1 MTCLP
6 LTVTCSTNTI
16 HYITLHYI
24 IPHEILRNVLQ
35 FYKWNWIFFLS
46 FPGFVFFAVRRQAG
60 GERMENVFPA
70 DILNL
75 MCLQGC
81 PGGAYIALKLYL
93 KFIYPSVA
101 DQRRKKT
108 IERAKKEK
116 QKGELKTLKN
126 AYIFKI
132 FHIPQSWHADTFLF
146 KSPTSWLVLTLYL
159 GYAVP
164 YRPLFEFLIDG
175 MSRFPC
181 LYLHFATGWSERRK
195 RKKST
200 LMVGAEQWN
209 AFPIISTANVCPSIN
224 RKAIS
229 LKDHPWNFAQLL
241 LQCRVVV
248 VRRRRSVIRLEKK
261 EEKLHPILKLNAQT
275 INHKQRWWKISR
287 V

>member
-35 FYKWNWIFFLS
+35 FYKWNWIFFSFFSGLRLFCGTSTGGRRKNGKCFSSRYIEFDVSSGLSRRSIYRIKIVFKMYLS
-46 FPGFVFFAVRRQAG
+46 FRRRSKAKEDNRASE
-60 GERMENVFPA
+60 ERETKSE
-70 DILNL
+70 
-75 MCLQGC
+75 Q
-81 PGGAYIALKLYL
+81 
-93 KFIYPSVA
+93 
-101 DQRRKKT
+101 
-108 IERAKKEK
+108 
-116 QKGELKTLKN
+116 KTLKN

-229 LKDHPWNFAQLL
+229 LKDHPGNFAQLL